1 MKCFILFFF
10 RWKLLGELMTVLAI
24 KWLETIVH
32 HVPFILVQFQLP
44 SSERMTK
51 LLTL

>member
-1 MKCFILFFF
+1 
-10 RWKLLGELMTVLAI
+10 MTVLAI
-24 KWLETIVH
+24 KWLGTIVH
-32 HVPFILVQFQLP
+32 RVPFILVQFQLP